1 MAQVNRTT
9 SGIKGVGGASNLQNL
24 IDTLQNNMKLDKDI
38 TASDVN
44 QLISAYNSW
53 EVHHHTTND
62 LKGKDTFG
70 NLNVYGG
77 GGTYT
82 GTKSTSDAKNTGGT
96 LFPSQALIVA
106 VADDVEDG
114 DVNAII
120 NSINAI
126 RDHLHTI
133 NDVTS

>member
-1 MAQVNRTT
+1 MAQVSRTT
-9 SGIKGVGGASNLQNL
+9 SQMKGDGGTAALQSL
-24 IDTLQNNMKLDKDI
+24 IDTLQNNMKLNKSI

-53 EVHHHTTND
+53 EGHHHDTND

-82 GTKSTSDAKNTGGT
+82 GVKDASNAKDTGGSGFT
-96 LFPSQALIVA
+96 SLGLVA
-106 VADDVEDG
+106 AG
-114 DVNAII
+114 DVTDSDVNSII
-120 NSINAI
+120 NKINAI
-126 RDHLHTI
+126 RSHLHTI

>member
-1 MAQVNRTT
+1 MAQVQRVT
-9 SGIKGVGGASNLQNL
+9 GVMTGGGAATLNPIIS
-24 IDTLQNNMKLDKDI
+24 TLQNNMKLNKSI

-44 QLISAYNSW
+44 QLIFAYNVW
-53 EVHHHTTND
+53 EAHAHLTND

-70 NLNVYGG
+70 NKNVYGG
-77 GGTYT
+77 GGSYT
-82 GTKSTSDAKNTGGT
+82 GTKATSGAKDTGGSN
-96 LFPSQALIVA
+96 FPSLGLIVA
-106 VADDVEDG
+106 VTNDIEDG

-126 RDHLHTI
+126 RNHLHTI